1 MYFIAIILEDIC
13 PEVSL
18 KSKKCRA
25 SIPMLLAEQLKLQ
38 TTLNVSG
45 HSISDQGADMIA
57 TVLLETVSL
66 KKLGLSNVVL
76 NTAKATKIASALKN
90 ISSLK
95 VFSINNNDIDDGAVD
110 NITAVFRSNPLIEN
124 INLSHNKL
132 SYTGV
137 LNIVNSLL
145 RNIKIFDISNNFIT
159 SDSVLELATALSK
172 CPVLQELNISQ
183 NRLTLTDVLTIAQA
197 LRCHPTLQ
205 TLDLSNNNISF
216 PSACE
221 FIVDLV
227 LSINQKLV
235 NLNVCGRNIRPRYV
249 EGYLSPPRSENDS
262 NKFALQS
269 LYLLQHS
276 SLCTMDTRT
285 SLIKVKET
293 CPIFSEDV
301 MSYYADHLGG
311 VFYNQYHNFVIVVPP
326 GAVSQGD
333 CVEIQAT
340 ANCFGPYIIPD
351 RFYPISSYF
360 WVSANYEFEVPVYL
374 IMNHYAKIR
383 DLEDN
388 KNLHVLHKCVKDPD
402 AMQDD
407 LRMSTISDGV
417 YFDIEIG
424 YCVLATYHFCSYCQA
439 KSIKNIPEYLL
450 ACYCTYEHEPSS
462 GSFIAEVSFCPSNFE
477 CKKVANIV
485 LEKYVFVQKRCII

>member
-1 MYFIAIILEDIC
+1 
-13 PEVSL
+13 
-18 KSKKCRA
+18 
-25 SIPMLLAEQLKLQ
+25 MLLVEQLKLQ

-66 KKLGLSNVVL
+66 KKLDLSNAML
-76 NTAKATKIASALKN
+76 NTAKVTKIASALKN

-95 VFSINNNDIDDGAVD
+95 VFSINDNDIDDRAVD
-110 NITAVFRSNPLIEN
+110 NIIAVFRSNPLIEN

-137 LNIVNSLL
+137 LNIVNLLL
-145 RNIKIFDISNNFIT
+145 RNVKVFDISDNFIT

-183 NRLTLTDVLTIAQA
+183 NRLALTNILTIAQA
-197 LRCHPTLQ
+197 LRSHPTLL
-205 TLDLSNNNISF
+205 TLDLSNNILF

-221 FIVDLV
+221 FIVDLI

-249 EGYLSPPRSENDS
+249 EGYLSPPRNENNS

-276 SLCTMDTRT
+276 SLCAMNTQT
-285 SLIKVKET
+285 SFIKVKET

-301 MSYYADHLGG
+301 MSYYVDHLGG
-311 VFYNQYHNFVIVVPP
+311 VFYNQYHNFTIVVPP

-340 ANCFGPYIIPD
+340 ANCFGPYIIPNG
-351 RFYPISSYF
+351 FYPISSYF
-360 WVSANYEFEVPVYL
+360 WVSANYEFKVPVYF

-383 DLEDN
+383 DIEDN
-388 KNLHVLHKCVKDPD
+388 KNLHVLHNCAQDP
-402 AMQDD
+402 AMQDN
-407 LRMSTISDGV
+407 LTMSAISDGV

-424 YCVLATYHFCSYCQA
+424 YCVLATDHFCSYCQA

-450 ACYCTYEHEPSS
+450 ACYCTYDEHKPFS
-462 GSFIAEVSFCPSNFE
+462 GSFIAEVSFCPSNSE
-477 CKKVANIV
+477 CKKVGKVAMY
-485 LEKYVFVQKRCII
+485 LHMPMDMQGEKSL